1 MWNHE
6 TKKVRYSQINLFF
19 LFCRMTKYG
28 ELCGRKNIHNF
39 IMKNRLSS
47 CFVLA
52 FAGVLSVSAQVLSL
66 DSCRALALRNNKE
79 LQMSSL
85 KQEAALWQHKS
96 VRTNY
101 LPKISAVGTYQRTSK
116 EVSLLN
122 KNQKQ
127 ALSHM
132 GSNVAG
138 AIGEG
143 VQRGAADFQQR
154 LANLPSSPEFQA
166 LMKDPQIQAIL
177 AQNPQL
183 AQMLANPSLFQQMAA
198 PYLAQAST
206 AFNGML
212 TSMAQLVDGAG
223 QSIVDAFRTDTRNMT
238 GAAVLLTQPLY
249 MGGKIRA
256 YDRITTLAQEAA
268 GEQHTMEEQDLL
280 VSVDEAYWRI
290 VALQSKKKLAESF
303 LTTVKKL
310 DGDVDKL
317 IAEGMATKADGL
329 SVKVKVNE
337 AEVAM
342 IQVDNGLALSRMALA
357 QICGLPMDA
366 NFTLEDETEEVTAD
380 GARQMSLSLQP
391 NADRDH
397 AVETALAH
405 RAEIRALDIAAQ
417 VKREEVKVARSE
429 YMPNLALTAGYL
441 VSNPNVFNGFEKK
454 FNGMWSAG
462 VVLKVPILTWG
473 DRVYKVRQAKAE
485 AAMAETRVEEVR
497 EKITLQVNQNQQKM
511 QEAQRRLA
519 TALRSQEQADE
530 NLRMANLG
538 MREGVIP
545 VSNVLQAQTAWLSAH
560 STLVEAEIDVRL
572 ADLYL
577 MRALGTLSR

>member
-1 MWNHE
+1 
-6 TKKVRYSQINLFF
+6 
-19 LFCRMTKYG
+19 
-28 ELCGRKNIHNF
+28 
-39 IMKNRLSS
+39 
-47 CFVLA
+47 
-52 FAGVLSVSAQVLSL
+52 
-66 DSCRALALRNNKE
+66 
-79 LQMSSL
+79 MSSL
-85 KQEAALWQHKS
+85 KQEAAFWQHKS

-127 ALSHM
+127 ALSNM
-132 GSNVAG
+132 GSNMAG

-183 AQMLANPSLFQQMAA
+183 AQMLANPSLLQQMAA

-256 YDRITTLAQEAA
+256 YDRITTLAQEAV

-380 GARQMSLSLQP
+380 GARQVSLSLQP

>member
-1 MWNHE
+1 M
-6 TKKVRYSQINLFF
+6 
-19 LFCRMTKYG
+19 
-28 ELCGRKNIHNF
+28 
-39 IMKNRLSS
+39 NRLRSL
-47 CFVLA
+47 VLA
-52 FAGVLSVSAQVLSL
+52 VALLCATVVSAQVLSL

-79 LQMSSL
+79 LKMSAL
-85 KQEAALWQHKS
+85 KQEAAYWQHKS

-116 EVSLLN
+116 EMSLLN
-122 KNQKQ
+122 KEQKQ
-127 ALSHM
+127 AISNMGTTLS
-132 GSNVAG
+132 G
-138 AIGEG
+138 AVGQG
-143 VQRGAADFQQR
+143 MQQGMAAFQQQ

-166 LMKDPQIQAIL
+166 LL
-177 AQNPQL
+177 QNPEFQAVMAENPHL
-183 AQMLANPSLFQQMAA
+183 VSLLANPTLLQQMAA
-198 PYLAQAST
+198 PFLSQAST

-212 TSMAQLVDGAG
+212 TSMAQMVNGAG

-256 YDRITTLAQEAA
+256 YDRITRLAQDAA
-268 GEQHTMEEQDLL
+268 EHQHTMEEQDLL

-290 VALQSKKKLAESF
+290 VALQSKKNLAQSF
-303 LTTVKKL
+303 CETVKKL

-357 QICGLPMDA
+357 QLCGLPLDA
-366 NFTLEDETEEVTAD
+366 SFTLEDEQGELTAE
-380 GARQMSLSLQP
+380 GAANMAVSLQP
-391 NADRDH
+391 NADKPY
-397 AVETALAH
+397 AVETALTH
-405 RAEIRALDIAAQ
+405 RAELKALDIAAQ

-441 VSNPNVFNGFEKK
+441 VSNPSVFNGFEKK

-473 DRVYKVRQAKAE
+473 DRIYKVRQAKAE
-485 AAMAETRVEEVR
+485 AAMAETRLDEVR
-497 EKITLQVNQNQQKM
+497 EKISLQVNQNQQKM
-511 QEAQRRLA
+511 QEAQQRLS
-519 TALRSQEQADE
+519 TALRSQEQANE
-530 NLRMANLG
+530 NLRIAQLG
-538 MREGVIP
+538 LREGVIP
-545 VSNVLQAQTAWLSAH
+545 VSNVLQAQTAWLAAH
-560 STLVEAEIDVRL
+560 STLVDAAIDVRL

-577 MRALGTLSR
+577 LRALGTLNY

>member
-1 MWNHE
+1 
-6 TKKVRYSQINLFF
+6 
-19 LFCRMTKYG
+19 
-28 ELCGRKNIHNF
+28 
-39 IMKNRLSS
+39 MKNRLSS

-166 LMKDPQIQAIL
+166 LIKDPQIQAIF

-238 GAAVLLTQPLY
+238 GAAVMLTQPLY

-357 QICGLPMDA
+357 KICGLPMDA
-366 NFTLEDETEEVTAD
+366 NFTLEDETEEITAD
-380 GARQMSLSLQP
+380 GARQVSLSLQP

>member
-1 MWNHE
+1 M
-6 TKKVRYSQINLFF
+6 
-19 LFCRMTKYG
+19 
-28 ELCGRKNIHNF
+28 
-39 IMKNRLSS
+39 NRLRSL
-47 CFVLA
+47 VLA
-52 FAGVLSVSAQVLSL
+52 VALLCATVVSAQVLSL

-79 LQMSSL
+79 LKMSAL
-85 KQEAALWQHKS
+85 KQEAAYWQHKS

-116 EVSLLN
+116 EMSLLN
-122 KNQKQ
+122 KEQKQ
-127 ALSHM
+127 AISNMGTTLS
-132 GSNVAG
+132 G
-138 AIGEG
+138 AVGQG
-143 VQRGAADFQQR
+143 MQQGMAAFHQQ

-166 LMKDPQIQAIL
+166 LL
-177 AQNPQL
+177 QNPEFQAVMAENPHL
-183 AQMLANPSLFQQMAA
+183 VSLLANPTLLQQMAA
-198 PYLAQAST
+198 PFLSQAST

-212 TSMAQLVDGAG
+212 TSMAQMVNGAG

-238 GAAVLLTQPLY
+238 GAAVRLTQPLY

-256 YDRITTLAQEAA
+256 YDRITRLAQDAA
-268 GEQHTMEEQDLL
+268 EHQHTMEEQDLL

-290 VALQSKKKLAESF
+290 VALQSKKNLAQSF
-303 LTTVKKL
+303 CETVKKL

-357 QICGLPMDA
+357 QLCGLPLDA
-366 NFTLEDETEEVTAD
+366 SFTLEDEQGELTAE
-380 GARQMSLSLQP
+380 GAANMAVSLQP
-391 NADRDH
+391 NADKPY
-397 AVETALAH
+397 AVETALTH
-405 RAEIRALDIAAQ
+405 RAELKALDIAAQ

-441 VSNPNVFNGFEKK
+441 VSNPSVFNGFEKK

-473 DRVYKVRQAKAE
+473 DRIYKVRQAKAE
-485 AAMAETRVEEVR
+485 AAMAETHLDEVR
-497 EKITLQVNQNQQKM
+497 EKISLQVNQNQQKM
-511 QEAQRRLA
+511 QEAQQRLS
-519 TALRSQEQADE
+519 TALRSQEQANE
-530 NLRMANLG
+530 NLRIAQLG
-538 MREGVIP
+538 LREGVIP
-545 VSNVLQAQTAWLSAH
+545 VSNVLQAQTAWLAAH
-560 STLVEAEIDVRL
+560 STLVDAAIDVRL

-577 MRALGTLSR
+577 LRALGTLSY

>member
-1 MWNHE
+1 M
-6 TKKVRYSQINLFF
+6 SQ
-19 LFCRMTKYG
+19 
-28 ELCGRKNIHNF
+28 
-39 IMKNRLSS
+39 
-47 CFVLA
+47 
-52 FAGVLSVSAQVLSL
+52 
-66 DSCRALALRNNKE
+66 
-79 LQMSSL
+79 L
-85 KQEAALWQHKS
+85 KRDAAYWQHKS
-96 VRTNY
+96 VQTNY

-122 KNQKQ
+122 KHQKQ
-127 ALSHM
+127 VLSHA
-132 GSNVAG
+132 GSTMAG

-143 VQRGAADFQQR
+143 VQQGAAAFQQH

-166 LMKDPQIQAIL
+166 LMRDPQIQAIL

-183 AQMLANPSLFQQMAA
+183 AQMLANPSLLQQMAA

-212 TSMAQLVDGAG
+212 TSMAQMVDGAG

-238 GAAVLLTQPLY
+238 GAAVMLTQPLY

-256 YDRITTLAQEAA
+256 YDRITRLAQEAA
-268 GEQHTMEEQDLL
+268 GEQYTMQEQDLL

-366 NFTLEDETEEVTAD
+366 NFTLEDETEDVSAD
-380 GARQMSLSLQP
+380 GALQMSISLQP
-391 NADRDH
+391 NADRDF

-462 VVLKVPILTWG
+462 VVLKVPIVTWG
-473 DRVYKVRQAKAE
+473 DRIYKVRQAKAE
-485 AAMAETRVEEVR
+485 AAMAETRVDEVR
-497 EKITLQVNQNQQKM
+497 EKITLQVNQNKQKM
-511 QEAQRRLA
+511 QEAQRRLS

-560 STLVEAEIDVRL
+560 STLVEAAIDVRL

-577 MRALGTLSR
+577 MRALGTLSK